1 MKITEQFLD
10 KTIQVWQSHYEQTLT
25 REDARQIIENVYA
38 FFDLTSSWD
47 AGQEEGKQ
55 NVKC

>member
-10 KTIQVWQSHYEQTLT
+10 KTIQVWQPLYEQTLT
-25 REDARQIIENVYA
+25 RKDARQIIENVYA

-47 AGQEEGKQ
+47 AEQGEGNQ